1 MMSRVFNPSQRATRR
16 TTTEL
21 TFYPL
26 MRAREV
32 SFGASDPYLAEALGG
47 LVGTVGAA
55 AASEALK
62 AEQAY
67 QAQQEARE
75 QARQVREQTSLAAR
89 QAEATKTTA
98 KWLIG
103 TVLVLTAGSF
113 IYKKYGRA

>member
-21 TFYPL
+21 TFYPI

-32 SFGASDPYLAEALGG
+32 SFGASDPSLAEALGG

-75 QARQVREQTSLAAR
+75 QARQARLAAR

>member
-21 TFYPL
+21 TFYPI

-32 SFGASDPYLAEALGG
+32 SFGASDPYLAEAIGG

-75 QARQVREQTSLAAR
+75 QARQARLAAR